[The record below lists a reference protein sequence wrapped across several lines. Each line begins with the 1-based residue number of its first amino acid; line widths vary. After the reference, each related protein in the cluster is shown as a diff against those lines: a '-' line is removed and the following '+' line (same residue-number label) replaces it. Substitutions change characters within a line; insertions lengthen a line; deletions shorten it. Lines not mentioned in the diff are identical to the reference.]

1 MNTYLT
7 FLLLALIMVLTPGPN
22 MAYLVSRSI
31 AQGRTAGLISLG
43 GVGLGFLIYML
54 CAAFGLTAL
63 LLAVPFAYDALR
75 LAGAAYLLYLA
86 WQALRPGGHSP
97 FQVRDLPR
105 DSRRKLFSMG
115 FLTSLLNPKIA
126 VFYLSVI
133 PQFIDP
139 ARGSVLWQS
148 LLLGATQIA
157 VSVSVNRA
165 DRVRSGLD
173 CCVPREPTDVVAT
186 AALHDGCRARRL
198 RHPHGTRSQEVAGTP
213 LLAIL
218 GQRADQNQCQPPPA
232 VA

>member
-1 MNTYLT
+1 MNSYLT
-7 FLLLALIMVLTPGPN
+7 FLLLALVMVLTPGPN

-31 AQGRTAGLISLG
+31 AQGRTAGMISLG
-43 GVGLGFLIYML
+43 GIAFGFLIYML

-63 LLAVPFAYDALR
+63 ILAVPFAYDALR

-97 FQVRDLPR
+97 FQVRELPR

-133 PQFIDP
+133 PQFIEPDV
-139 ARGSVLWQS
+139 GSLLGQS

-157 VSVSVNRA
+157 VSVSVNAMIVFAAGSIASFLASR
-165 DRVRSGLD
+165 
-173 CCVPREPTDVVAT
+173 PTWSRLQRYTMGVALGGF
-186 AALHDGCRARRL
+186 AIRMALEARK
-198 RHPHGTRSQEVAGTP
+198 
-213 LLAIL
+213 
-218 GQRADQNQCQPPPA
+218 
-232 VA
+232 